1 MTLSAFFVSVLS
13 SLLLGVGSVLAWN
26 HTPAAWLCERGA
38 APELTSDRK
47 LRAPIPSGLLFSLL
61 FFMLLLEQDAVLSF
75 GRFVPAAAVLFSL
88 IQLTVCDIRYRILQ
102 DQWILFLAGAGL
114 FYSVPAPARAA
125 GLVLP
130 LGIYAVC
137 FLIARS
143 ARRPL
148 GLGAGDA
155 KLAAGLG
162 FAFGAAGLAGILC
175 HASLL
180 AGLWALF
187 LLLTKKAAKGDRM
200 AFGPFAALAS
210 CFYLLSI

>member
-1 MTLSAFFVSVLS
+1 MTFSAFFSSVFA
-13 SLLLGVGSVLAWN
+13 SLLLGFGSVLSWN
-26 HTPAAWLCERGA
+26 HTPAAWLCERGMA
-38 APELTSDRK
+38 SELTSDQK
-47 LRAPIPSGLLFSLL
+47 LRAPISSGLLFSLP
-61 FFMLLLEQDAVLSF
+61 FFIFLLEQAAPLSF

-102 DQWILFLAGAGL
+102 NQWILFLAGAGL
-114 FYSVPAPARAA
+114 FYSVPFSARAA
-125 GLVLP
+125 GLFLP

-137 FLIARS
+137 VLLARS

-162 FAFGAAGLAGILC
+162 FAFGAADMAVILC

-200 AFGPFAALAS
+200 AFGPFAALAC

>member
-1 MTLSAFFVSVLS
+1 MTLSAFFVSVFS
-13 SLLLGVGSVLAWN
+13 SLLLGFGSVLAWN
-26 HTPAAWLCERGA
+26 HAPAAWICERGT
-38 APELTSDRK
+38 APEPAANQKLT
-47 LRAPIPSGLLFSLL
+47 APIPSGLLFSLP
-61 FFMLLLEQDAVLSF
+61 FFIFLLKQDAPLSF

-114 FYSVPAPARAA
+114 LFQVAAPARAA
-125 GLVLP
+125 GLILP
-130 LGIYAVC
+130 LGIYAAC

-162 FAFGAAGLAGILC
+162 FAFGAADMAAILC

-200 AFGPFAALAS
+200 AFGPFAALAC